1 MTRFTLSIIIIF
13 PLLIGSCTSRKGK
26 VDKKDLVPEKELVS
40 IIKDVYLADGLLSI
54 PKVCS
59 QFLDMDSIAAYSSII
74 AKHGYTKEIMDKT
87 LKYYFYTDPK
97 RLIAV
102 YDQVLGIFSQQESVF
117 EKEALVA
124 QRAHNSYWNGKDYY
138 YLPGSS
144 GNDSTLFNIR
154 LNGQGVYF
162 LTFTATLFTD
172 DQSLNPGI
180 SAYTCHPD
188 STDSGKKRYFRKMN
202 FIRDGLPHTY
212 TLIIKVPV
220 KTNLR
225 VKGKLF
231 DFDNNPQNVEN
242 HAILENI
249 SCTLTTPVI

>member
-1 MTRFTLSIIIIF
+1 MTRFILSIIIIF

-40 IIKDVYLADGLLSI
+40 IIKEVYLADGLLSL
-54 PKVCS
+54 PNVRR
-59 QFLDMDSIAAYSSII
+59 QFLDLDSIAAYSSII

-102 YDQVLGIFSQQESVF
+102 YDQVLGIFSEQESIF
-117 EKEALVA
+117 EKESLVA
-124 QRAHNSYWNGKDYY
+124 QRAMNSYWNGKDHY
-138 YLPGSS
+138 YLPGPA

-154 LNGQGVYF
+154 LNGQGIYS
-162 LTFTATLFTD
+162 LTLTVILFTD

-188 STDSGKKRYFRKMN
+188 SADTGRKKYLKKMN

-225 VKGKLF
+225 VKGQLF

-242 HAILENI
+242 HVILENI